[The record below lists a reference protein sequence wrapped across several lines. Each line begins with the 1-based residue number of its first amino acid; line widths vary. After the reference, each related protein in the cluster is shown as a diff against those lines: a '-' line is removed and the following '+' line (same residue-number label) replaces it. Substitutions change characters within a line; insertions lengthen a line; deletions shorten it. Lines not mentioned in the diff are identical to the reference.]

1 MKRTVKITDN
11 RSIAHAFFYQTGEYY
26 CKHYHNCSY
35 SDDLFFSYGTAVG
48 RKLKNNKGQDVLLYS
63 ADNMSISTGRH
74 LNYLRSACPF
84 GIQISVPLHYGRS
97 HISLADIVDDLIDN
111 LQHYS
116 GENLGQK
123 ANRGGLSNAYRTLK
137 VLIEQ
142 FEGLSEFT
150 RTRTIENIKA
160 ELNSYKEVYESV
172 NDPEKLKKLKEARA
186 KKAREQAK
194 KLKEE
199 LADLMNGFGYLELVK
214 SAYKYG
220 DGICRNNPEL
230 KSKLRK
236 YFNPK
241 NELSFIWE
249 DDAGLCVTSQGV
261 RMEVEK
267 VMVALKMW
275 KEGRLKRGMMIG
287 QYTVLEIGN
296 DFVKVGCHKIPVE
309 NLNCLFDHFWVEY
322 GDKIPDVEL

>member
-1 MKRTVKITDN
+1 MRITGN
-11 RSIAHAFFYQTGEYY
+11 RDIAHAFFYQTGEYY
-26 CKHYHNCSY
+26 NKHYHNCSY
-35 SDDLFFSYGTAVG
+35 SDDLFFSYGTAIG
-48 RKLKNNKGQDVLLYS
+48 RKLKNNKDQDVLLYS
-63 ADNMSISTGRH
+63 SDTMTMSTGRH
-74 LNYLRSACPF
+74 LSYLRSACPF
-84 GIQISVPLHYGRS
+84 GIQIGVQLKYGRS
-97 HISLADIVDDLIDN
+97 HISLADIVDDLIAN
-111 LQHYS
+111 LQYYS
-116 GENLGQK
+116 GTNLGQK
-123 ANRGGLSNAYRTLK
+123 ANREGLSNAYITLK
-137 VLIEQ
+137 IMIEQ

-214 SAYKYG
+214 SAYKWGY
-220 DGICRNNPEL
+220 GICYNNPEL

-241 NELSFIWE
+241 NELSFVWE
-249 DDAGLCVTSQGV
+249 DDCGMCVTSQGI

-267 VMVALKMW
+267 VKTALKMW
-275 KEGRLKRGMMIG
+275 KENRLKRGMMIG
-287 QYTVLEIGN
+287 QYTVLEIGKE
-296 DFVKVGCHKIPVE
+296 FVKVGCHKIPVE
-309 NLNCLFDHFWVEY
+309 NLLKLAELF
-322 GDKIPDVEL
+322 GI